1 MKTLFTLLACLFVG
15 CGKSEIS
22 KDELSKKSVVGS
34 YETTEGKDAFRL
46 IILENGKFENHFSGK
61 MQGKGTWEFY
71 AKELHALE
79 DGKEVAS
86 VFKIEPNGDLTEIA
100 NKSSSGSQDI
110 PKDNQITFKKLK

>member
-1 MKTLFTLLACLFVG
+1 MACLLVG

-34 YETTEGKDAFRL
+34 YETTEGKDTFRL
-46 IILENGKFENHFSGK
+46 ILLGNGKFENQYSGEI
-61 MQGKGTWEFY
+61 QGKGTWEIY
-71 AKELHALE
+71 ARELHALE

-100 NKSSSGSQDI
+100 NKSSSGSQGI
-110 PKDNQITFKKLK
+110 PQEKQITFKKLK